1 MIIFDQIEKLINE
14 HGSSS
19 VLRDHLAF
27 LKEQFALLEK
37 ENALLKEENKV
48 FKSQFEDSQKDN
60 EELRHKIKEH
70 EQVTNNLQKGSRTK
84 RGDFM

>member
-27 LKEQFALLEK
+27 LKEQF
-37 ENALLKEENKV
+37 ALLKEENKV

-70 EQVTNNLQKGSRTK
+70 EQVTNNLPKGSRTK